1 MLALILAAATALP
14 SAPPPPPPP
23 ELWHGARA
31 GMTPAQVAAL
41 FPQGR
46 GPTPSP
52 VKTAFPS
59 PDLVEGPAGPGWV
72 VNEEVYGH
80 PAVATYY
87 FATGHLLSVVVEVQ
101 NLQLRHTRDN
111 VDIARE
117 VETGLTSYY
126 GAPKVCA
133 DTGKG
138 GLARLDCRWV
148 TDKIQVGL
156 SYVDYGGL
164 SPSLTVATRPRPPK
178 KHTTPIIFGRRG
190 VH

>member
-1 MLALILAAATALP
+1 MFALILAAAAAL
-14 SAPPPPPPP
+14 PPPPLPPP
-23 ELWHGARA
+23 VELWHGARG

-41 FPQGR
+41 FPKGR
-46 GPTPSP
+46 GFTPSP
-52 VKTAFPS
+52 IKTAFPS
-59 PDLVEGPAGPGWV
+59 PNLVEGGGSPGWV
-72 VNEEVYGH
+72 VEEEVYGH

-87 FATGHLLSVVVEVQ
+87 FANGHLLSVLVDVQ
-101 NLQLRHTRDN
+101 NMQLRHTRDN
-111 VDIARE
+111 VDVARD
-117 VETGLTSYY
+117 VENGLTEYY

-148 TDKIQVGL
+148 VRGVQIGL

-164 SPSLTVATRPRPPK
+164 NPSLTVATRPVPPK
-178 KHTTPIIFGRRG
+178 KRGATIIFSRRG